1 MRNNSARLWQAFRA
15 VVGRSYRVVDRWD
28 IVPSL
33 PPFED
38 YAPLPFPLWIQVG
51 HACLHPCSRTVSW
64 ARACSLGAWYS
75 SAYELQQGV
84 RGAQE
89 NGTIVADDRPRRRVQ
104 EENWNDHTCS
114 LYKDA
119 VNNVTAV
126 AAPGPAAAA
135 SAR

>member
-1 MRNNSARLWQAFRA
+1 M
-15 VVGRSYRVVDRWD
+15 VV
-28 IVPSL
+28 
-33 PPFED
+33 
-38 YAPLPFPLWIQVG
+38 
-51 HACLHPCSRTVSW
+51 
-64 ARACSLGAWYS
+64 
-75 SAYELQQGV
+75 
-84 RGAQE
+84 QE

-119 VNNVTAV
+119 VYNVSAV